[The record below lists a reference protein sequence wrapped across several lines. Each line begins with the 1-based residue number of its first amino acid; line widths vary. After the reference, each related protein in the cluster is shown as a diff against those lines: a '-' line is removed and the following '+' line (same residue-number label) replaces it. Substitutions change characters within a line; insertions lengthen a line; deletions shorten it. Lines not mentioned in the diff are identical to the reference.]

1 MSKVR
6 SGVQGLA
13 RTANSCILDIIYH
26 HVHKYSF
33 FLSRCQVFFQIF
45 SNFRKYRPKR
55 HKRLLTYYITPM
67 KSYRAYVNITPQ
79 MALNLWKNANW
90 TELAKAAHE
99 MRVEIHG
106 KKNVSYTVF
115 RIINYTN
122 VCKIGCSFCSFRKLQ
137 PYVLSIDE
145 IVSQARTAKKQGANG
160 IFFQGGVNPKIPL
173 DYYLDAIRVLHKTLN
188 FPVRAFSPVELFHI
202 AKNNKMPL
210 QQLLQ
215 KLKEAGLSSV
225 PGAGAE
231 IMTAKMRRILSPK
244 KLSAKEWCGV
254 MEECHRQGLKGS
266 ANIVIGSTESPEDII
281 EHLNYIREVQNE
293 TGGFQSFIPWVFQPQ
308 TNDFPI
314 RHVRSDEYIKLV
326 ALCRLFFHNIP
337 NIEVSVLGMGKVLG
351 ELALYAGANDIS
363 SVVLEERVM
372 RSQGITGI
380 EEAEEF
386 IKNAGFNA
394 VRRGINY

>member
-1 MSKVR
+1 MATV
-6 SGVQGLA
+6 
-13 RTANSCILDIIYH
+13 
-26 HVHKYSF
+26 
-33 FLSRCQVFFQIF
+33 
-45 SNFRKYRPKR
+45 
-55 HKRLLTYYITPM
+55 LT
-67 KSYRAYVNITPQ
+67 KKE
-79 MALNLWKNANW
+79 ALKLWKNASW

-99 MRVEIHG
+99 KRIQIHG

-122 VCKIGCSFCSFRKLQ
+122 ICKIGCSFCSFKSTAGDL
-137 PYVLSIDE
+137 PYTLSFGE
-145 IVSQARTAKKQGANG
+145 IRTLALKARKQGASG
-160 IFFQGGVNPKIPL
+160 IFLQGGVNSNITL
-173 DYYLDAIRVLHKTLN
+173 DYYLKVLELLN
-188 FPVRAFSPVELFHI
+188 KKLKFPVRGFSPVELFHL
-202 AKNNKMPL
+202 AKNSKMPL
-210 QQLLQ
+210 PELLQ
-215 KLKEAGLSSV
+215 RLKAAGLSSV

-231 IMTAKMRRILSPK
+231 IMTAKMRKILSPK

-266 ANIVIGSTESPEDII
+266 ANIVVGSTESPEDIV
-281 EHLNYIREVQNE
+281 EHLNYIREVQNK

-308 TNDFPI
+308 TDDFPI

-372 RSQGITGI
+372 RSQGIASI

-386 IKNAGFNA
+386 IMNAGFTA

>member
-1 MSKVR
+1 MKKRNLLRSLSK
-6 SGVQGLA
+6 SE
-13 RTANSCILDIIYH
+13 
-26 HVHKYSF
+26 
-33 FLSRCQVFFQIF
+33 
-45 SNFRKYRPKR
+45 
-55 HKRLLTYYITPM
+55 
-67 KSYRAYVNITPQ
+67 
-79 MALNLWKNANW
+79 ALRLWKNANW

-99 MRVEIHG
+99 MRIQIHG

-122 VCKIGCSFCSFRKLQ
+122 ICKIGCSFCSFKKLQ
-137 PYVLSIDE
+137 PYLLSIDE
-145 IVSQARTAKKQGANG
+145 IVSQAHVAKKQGADG
-160 IFFQGGVNPKIPL
+160 IFFQGGVNPNIPL
-173 DYYLDAIRVLHKTLN
+173 DYYLNAVSVLHKKLK

-210 QQLLQ
+210 PELLQ
-215 KLKEAGLSSV
+215 KLKKAGLSSV

-244 KLSAKEWCGV
+244 KLSAKDWCSV
-254 MEECHRQGLKGS
+254 MEECHKQGLKGS
-266 ANIVIGSTESPEDII
+266 ANIVVGSTESPEDIV
-281 EHLNYIREVQNE
+281 EHLNYVREVQNK
-293 TGGFQSFIPWVFQPQ
+293 TGDFQSFIPWVFQPQ
-308 TNDFPI
+308 TDDFPI
-314 RHVRSDEYIKLV
+314 RHVRSDEYIKLI

-372 RSQGITGI
+372 RSQGIASI

-386 IKNAGFNA
+386 IKNAGFEA

>member
-1 MSKVR
+1 M
-6 SGVQGLA
+6 
-13 RTANSCILDIIYH
+13 
-26 HVHKYSF
+26 
-33 FLSRCQVFFQIF
+33 
-45 SNFRKYRPKR
+45 RKRNLPQS
-55 HKRLLTYYITPM
+55 LN
-67 KSYRAYVNITPQ
+67 KSE
-79 MALNLWKNANW
+79 ALKLWKNCSW
-90 TELAKAAHE
+90 TELAAAAHK

-122 VCKIGCSFCSFRKLQ
+122 VCKIGCSFCSFKKMQ

-145 IVSQARTAKKQGANG
+145 IVSLARTAKKQGANG
-160 IFFQGGVNPKIPL
+160 IFFQGGVNPNIPL
-173 DYYLDAIRVLHKTLN
+173 GYYLEVLELLN
-188 FPVRAFSPVELFHI
+188 KKLKFPVRGFSPVELFHI
-202 AKNNKMPL
+202 AKNNKIPL
-210 QQLLQ
+210 PELLQ
-215 KLKEAGLSSV
+215 KLKAAGLSSV

-244 KLSAKEWCGV
+244 KLSAKEWCCV
-254 MEECHRQGLKGS
+254 MEECHKQGLKGS
-266 ANIVIGSTESPEDII
+266 ANIVVGSSESPEDII
-281 EHLNYIREVQNE
+281 EHLNYIREVQNK

-308 TNDFPI
+308 TDDFPI

-337 NIEVSVLGMGKVLG
+337 SIEVSVLGMGKVLG

-372 RSQGITGI
+372 RSYGIASI

-386 IKNAGFNA
+386 IRNAGFNA